1 MLALEC
7 QAAGLAPVQ
16 LLLFLNSARSL
27 ACRPEN
33 PSLSRAAGTNRPR
46 GLATLETS
54 GVMQDPVLL
63 PASWGFLGDVFV
75 CFVGDFVVEFSQG
88 SRHHSKQHLQLTST
102 TSRARA
108 RRDHPP
114 RGIRIP
120 GGAQGQIEWDF
131 GGWN

>member
-54 GVMQDPVLL
+54 GVTRDPVLL
-63 PASWGFLGDVFV
+63 PASRGFWGDVLVSFA
-75 CFVGDFVVEFSQG
+75 VGF
-88 SRHHSKQHLQLTST
+88 RC
-102 TSRARA
+102 
-108 RRDHPP
+108 
-114 RGIRIP
+114 
-120 GGAQGQIEWDF
+120 
-131 GGWN
+131 